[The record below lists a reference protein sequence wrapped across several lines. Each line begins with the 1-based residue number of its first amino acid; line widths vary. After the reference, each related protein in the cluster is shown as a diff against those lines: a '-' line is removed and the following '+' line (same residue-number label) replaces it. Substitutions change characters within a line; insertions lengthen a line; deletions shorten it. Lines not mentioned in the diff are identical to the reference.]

1 MGHEKELGVSRGRL
15 PDSTQKRKKEKVVG
29 GADDQVRQEMGERV
43 KPIQVNLGCAA
54 NHKAFMFRPKILN

>member
-1 MGHEKELGVSRGRL
+1 MKKSLELVEADCQIL
-15 PDSTQKRKKEKVVG
+15 PKKEKKKKVVG